1 MALPK
6 FTLRELL
13 EAGIHFGHKTRRWDP
28 KMKPYIFGERNNIH
42 IMNLE
47 KTAPML
53 FKAMKEISNT
63 TARGGKVLFVSTK
76 KQSQD
81 RIKQAAEECGQ
92 YYVNHRWLG
101 GMMTNW
107 KTVTQSIKRLKQFEK
122 ELANPESGR
131 TKKET
136 LKMQRDFEKLN
147 MTLGGIKD
155 MGRTPDIMF
164 VIDSKREALAIQE
177 ANVLGIPVVCVVDSN
192 SSPDGIDFL
201 IPGNDDA
208 IRAIDTY
215 CSLIT
220 GAVLDGIEK
229 EMVNAGVDLGS
240 ATGEAPKKRAHAK
253 KPVAKKETKV
263 EAKVEAKVEKA
274 PAKKAPA
281 KEEAKKE
288 TKKAPAKK
296 TEAKEVKK
304 APAKKAAPK
313 KEDK

>member
-1 MALPK
+1 MSLPK

-13 EAGIHFGHKTRRWDP
+13 EAGVHFGHKTRRWDP
-28 KMKPYIFGERNNIH
+28 KMKPFIFGERNNIH
-42 IMNLE
+42 IINLE

-53 FKAMKEISNT
+53 FKAMKEVSDT
-63 TARGGKVLFVSTK
+63 VAKGGKVLFVSTK
-76 KQSQD
+76 KQAQD

-92 YYVNHRWLG
+92 YYVNYRWLG

-136 LKMQRDFEKLN
+136 LKMQRDYDKLN

-155 MGRTPDIMF
+155 MGKTPDIIF
-164 VIDSKREALAIQE
+164 VIDSKREALAILE
-177 ANVLGIPVVCVVDSN
+177 ANTLNIPVVGVVDTN
-192 SSPDGIDFL
+192 SSPDGIDYL

-208 IRAIDTY
+208 IRAIDMY
-215 CSLIT
+215 CNLIT

-229 EMVNAGVDLGS
+229 EMVSAGVDLGAS
-240 ATGEAPKKRAHAK
+240 EGAPAKKKAAPK
-253 KPVAKKETKV
+253 KPVAKKE
-263 EAKVEAKVEKA
+263 
-274 PAKKAPA
+274 
-281 KEEAKKE
+281 E

-296 TEAKEVKK
+296 A
-304 APAKKAAPK
+304 AAKKEEK
-313 KEDK
+313 

>member
-28 KMKPYIFGERNNIH
+28 KMKPFIFGERNNIH
-42 IMNLE
+42 IINLE

-53 FKAMKEISNT
+53 FKAMKEVSET
-63 TARGGKVLFVSTK
+63 VARGGKVLFVSTK

-92 YYVNHRWLG
+92 YYVNYRWLG

-122 ELANPESGR
+122 DLANPESGR

-136 LKMQRDFEKLN
+136 LKMSRDFEKLN

-155 MGRTPDIMF
+155 MGGTPDIMF
-164 VIDSKREALAIQE
+164 VIDSKREALAILE
-177 ANVLGIPVVCVVDSN
+177 ANTLNIPVVGVVDTN

-208 IRAIDTY
+208 IRAIDMY
-215 CSLIT
+215 CNLIT

-229 EMVNAGVDLGS
+229 EMVNKGVDLGAS
-240 ATGEAPKKRAHAK
+240 TGAPAK
-253 KPVAKKETKV
+253 KKAPAKKAPAKTEAKKEEAPAKKT
-263 EAKVEAKVEKA
+263 EAKEEKA

-281 KEEAKKE
+281 KKVEAKEEKAPA
-288 TKKAPAKK
+288 KKAPAKK
-296 TEAKEVKK
+296 EEK
-304 APAKKAAPK
+304 
-313 KEDK
+313 